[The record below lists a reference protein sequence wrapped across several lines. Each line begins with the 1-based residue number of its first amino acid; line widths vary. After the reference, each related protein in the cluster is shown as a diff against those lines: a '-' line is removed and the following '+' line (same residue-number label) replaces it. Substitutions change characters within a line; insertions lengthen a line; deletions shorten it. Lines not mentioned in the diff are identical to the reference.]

1 MMSERYEVLSP
12 WAEKEPVPQKGIG
25 ERLQELSGKV
35 IGLHADNKPAAV
47 PILKVVEKRLQEMY
61 PTATFTWFTTK
72 LIDEI
77 DRYPEVRARF
87 DEWLSGVDAV
97 VGAIGD

>member
-1 MMSERYEVLSP
+1 MGEQYEVLSP
-12 WAEKEPVPQKGIG
+12 WAETEPVPLKGIK
-25 ERLQELSGKV
+25 ERLKDLSGKT

-61 PTATFTWFTTK
+61 PTATFKWFTTK

-77 DRYPEVRARF
+77 DRYAEVRARF
-87 DEWLSGVDAV
+87 DEWLTGLDAV